1 MGIRLIKAEE
11 VRRAS
16 REEKKAATRP
26 AVNDFT
32 QTAQSWVEEFK
43 ARKSR
48 PIPNPFREEK

>member
-16 REEKKAATRP
+16 REEKKAAARP